1 MTELDPSVLIGKIP
15 EPFRSDILS
24 LTQTI
29 RNAGGECY
37 VVGGSVRDLVL
48 NVKPEEFD
56 LTTSLLPEQILSLFK
71 RTVPTGL
78 KHGTV
83 TVLVQDRAYE
93 VTTFRKD
100 ADYVDGRRPESVE
113 FGVSLSEDLKRR
125 DFTMNAL
132 ALDLE
137 RKLLIDEHDGLKDIQ
152 NQIIRTIG
160 DPIGRFTEDGLRP
173 IRALRF
179 VSSLGFSLDPH
190 TAEAIRTCRNITAKV
205 SRERVHDELNKTL
218 KSKDPFPSLQLFKE
232 FQILELFTNV
242 VLYPNENEP
251 AAERM
256 REIPAFPLSL
266 RLTFLHAWLFG
277 SFAVGPH
284 SKQFLKDLRYSNHNT
299 KDSLFFA
306 GILYEILAWKEKKEI
321 TDTELRK
328 ILLHSTCVHA
338 TRENLLIVLEHILTL
353 CFVYEPSLRSVLD
366 SSRVFGLAKE
376 RQALL
381 VTELALRGE
390 DILKHRPKLPPKEIG
405 TVLSKLLSHVL
416 ENPFDNQKETLLA
429 WIPDEPPY

>member
-83 TVLVQDRAYE
+83 TVLFHDRAYE
-93 VTTFRKD
+93 ITTFRKD

-137 RKLLIDEHDGLKDIQ
+137 RKLLIDEHDGIKDIQ
-152 NQIIRTIG
+152 NQTIRTIG

-190 TAEAIRTCRNITAKV
+190 TAEAIHACRNITAKV
-205 SRERVHDELNKTL
+205 SRERVHDELNKAL
-218 KSKDPFPSLQLFKE
+218 KSKDPFPSLRLFKE
-232 FQILELFTNV
+232 FQILELFTSV
-242 VLYPNENEP
+242 ALYPNENEP

-256 REIPAFPLSL
+256 KEIPTFPLSL

-277 SFAVGPH
+277 SFAVGTH

-306 GILYEILAWKEKKEI
+306 GILYEILRWKEKKEI
-321 TDTELRK
+321 TDAEIRK
-328 ILLHSTCVHA
+328 ILLHPTCVHA
-338 TRENLLIVLEHILTL
+338 TRENLLIVLEHILKL
-353 CFVYEPSLRSVLD
+353 CLVYEPSLRSVLN
-366 SSRVFGLAKE
+366 SSRILALAKE
-376 RQALL
+376 SPALL
-381 VTELALRGE
+381 VTELAVRGE
-390 DILKHRPKLPPKEIG
+390 DILKHRPQLPPKEIG
-405 TVLSKLLSHVL
+405 GILSSLLTYVL
-416 ENPFDNQKETLLA
+416 ENPLENRKEILLQR
-429 WIPDEPPY
+429 IPA

>member
-15 EPFRSDILS
+15 EPFRSDIRS
-24 LTQTI
+24 LTKTI
-29 RNAGGECY
+29 LDAGGECY

-48 NVKPEEFD
+48 GREPEEFD

-83 TVLVQDRAYE
+83 TVLFHDRAYE

-100 ADYVDGRRPESVE
+100 ADYVDGRRPDSVE

-137 RKLLIDEHDGLKDIQ
+137 RKILIDEHEGVKDIQ

-205 SRERVHDELNKTL
+205 SRERVHDELNKIL
-218 KSKDPFPSLQLFKE
+218 KTKDPFPSLKLFKE
-232 FQILELFTNV
+232 FQILELFTNLP
-242 VLYPNENEP
+242 LYPLENER

-256 REIPAFPLSL
+256 KEIPSFPLSL
-266 RLTFLHAWLFG
+266 RLTFFHAWLFG
-277 SFAVGPH
+277 SFAVGTH

-306 GILYEILAWKEKKEI
+306 GILYEILRWKERDEI
-321 TDTELRK
+321 TDSEIRK
-328 ILLHSTCVHA
+328 MLLHPTCVHA
-338 TRENLLIVLEHILTL
+338 TRENLLLVLEHILKL
-353 CFVYEPSLRSVLD
+353 CTVYEPSLRSILD
-366 SSRVFGLAKE
+366 SSRVLNLAKE
-376 RQALL
+376 STALL
-381 VTELALRGE
+381 VTELAVRGE
-390 DILKHRPKLPPKEIG
+390 DVLKHRPALPPKEIG
-405 TVLSKLLSHVL
+405 PILSQLLSYVL
-416 ENPFDNQKETLLA
+416 ENPSQNQKEILLHR
-429 WIPDEPPY
+429 IPV

>member
-56 LTTSLLPEQILSLFK
+56 LTTSLLPERILSLFK

-83 TVLVQDRAYE
+83 TVLFHDRAYE
-93 VTTFRKD
+93 ITTFRKD

-137 RKLLIDEHDGLKDIQ
+137 RKLLIDEHDGIKDIQ

-190 TAEAIRTCRNITAKV
+190 TAEAIHACRNITAKV

-218 KSKDPFPSLQLFKE
+218 KSKDPFPSLQLFKK

-242 VLYPNENEP
+242 ALYPKENEP

-256 REIPAFPLSL
+256 KEIPAFPLSL

-321 TDTELRK
+321 SDAEIRK
-328 ILLHSTCVHA
+328 ILLHPTCVHA
-338 TRENLLIVLEHILTL
+338 TRENLLIVLEHILKL
-353 CFVYEPSLRSVLD
+353 CFVYEPSLRSVLH
-366 SSRVFGLAKE
+366 SSRVLALAKDS
-376 RQALL
+376 QALL
-381 VTELALRGE
+381 VTELAVRGE
-390 DILKHRPKLPPKEIG
+390 DILKHRPQLPPKEIG
-405 TVLSKLLSHVL
+405 GILSSLLTYVL
-416 ENPFDNQKETLLA
+416 ENPLENRKEILLQR
-429 WIPDEPPY
+429 IPV